1 VRAARRLIVS
11 VPGRELQ
18 KIRPSSSIFPA
29 EQLPDDGI
37 SPALRDALGLVLH
50 HSSEWEQPTLL
61 VARPEIFP
69 GGETLSWL
77 QNRIPGA
84 TTHVA
89 ISDGSAVKL
98 IPGLKNHVFFYSF
111 GNGIDEN
118 VLKTLV
124 RRTSRQLGALR
135 SQWNSAYALR
145 FEGKNVSLPTTAL
158 AGYHNP
164 LIPDRPLFKLY
175 LDKGN
180 IAASMETISAIP
192 AIDSARLNSYS
203 QITYVTLTHSL
214 LGAEKF
220 RSVLGKVVLE
230 HFFDDS
236 SALVFALPETDGKM
250 QGVSPSLEAFL
261 TAARDTTF
269 PIPKLAA
276 SNIFLSFGELSDAAL
291 DVLDVPVMLW
301 LSDDTALW
309 RHPPSYYQKFESIR
323 VYFRPGLMREKQF
336 NEMAAILLGRKFELS
351 PLRFPGSSR

>member
-1 VRAARRLIVS
+1 VRAARRLVVS

-18 KIRPSSSIFPA
+18 KIRLASSIFPA
-29 EQLPDDGI
+29 EQLADDGI
-37 SPALRDALGLVLH
+37 SPALRDAVRLVLH

-84 TTHVA
+84 TTHVS

-111 GNGIDEN
+111 GNGLDEN

-124 RRTSRQLGALR
+124 RRTSRQLRGLR

-158 AGYHNP
+158 AGCHNP
-164 LIPDRPLFKLY
+164 RLPDRALFKLF

-180 IAASMETISAIP
+180 IADSMETISTIP
-192 AIDSARLNSYS
+192 AVDPARLNSYS
-203 QITYVTLTHSL
+203 RITYVTLTHSL
-214 LGAEKF
+214 LAAERF

-230 HFFDDS
+230 HFFDES
-236 SALVFALPETDGKM
+236 SALVFALPKTDFKGE
-250 QGVSPSLEAFL
+250 GVTPSLEAFL

-269 PIPKLAA
+269 PIPKLVAN
-276 SNIFLSFGELSDAAL
+276 NIFLSFGELSEAAL
-291 DVLDVPVMLW
+291 DAWDVPVMLW
-301 LSDDTALW
+301 SSDDTALW
-309 RHPPSYYQKFESIR
+309 RHPPSYYEKFESIR
-323 VYFRPGLMREKQF
+323 VYFRRGLMREKQF
-336 NEMAAILLGRKFELS
+336 HEMAAILLGREFELH
-351 PLRFPGSSR
+351 PLRFPAASQ